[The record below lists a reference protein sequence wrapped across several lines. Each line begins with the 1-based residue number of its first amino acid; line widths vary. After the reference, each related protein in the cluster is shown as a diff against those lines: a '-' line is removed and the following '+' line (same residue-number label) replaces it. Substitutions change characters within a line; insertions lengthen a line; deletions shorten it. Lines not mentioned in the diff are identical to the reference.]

1 MPVNLKALIIVVFL
15 AAIVFRVAGSF
26 APFFISTEDFARR
39 RNAWYLLTA
48 TGLLAPNFW
57 IFAIIAIPTMII
69 AGRKDTNPSA
79 LYLMLLQVVPP
90 VNVPVP
96 MIGMASLFNINN
108 GLLLCFCVMTP
119 VALRSFRSKKSD
131 EGRLGRMDYCLLV
144 YGVLT
149 AILYIHTETPDGGL
163 YPGSPTESL
172 RRLFLFMVGK
182 FVPYFAI
189 SRTVRSRE
197 LLVDTMATY
206 CLDCAILSLIAIFES
221 AKGWLL
227 FGELAIR
234 WGGSIPLFTLY
245 VTRGSSLRAMASTG
259 HAMALGHTLVI
270 ALGFW
275 LYLMSRLNTARSRV
289 GGVGIIWSGLMAAY
303 TRGAWIGGVL
313 VYFAFAALN
322 PRGLSKVFKATALTF
337 VVAVP
342 IWLSPLGD
350 RIVNVLPFLGGKVDT
365 FNIIYRERLFERS
378 WQVIQESP
386 LLGDQAAML
395 KMQDLRQGE
404 GIIDLVNTYMGILL
418 ENGFVGMTLF
428 LLFILAALGKAWS
441 ASRRHMSLD
450 PDLGLLGASL
460 VSCIATILILIWNE
474 SFGGVNVALFY
485 ALAALAVGYA
495 SLSAKRISQQPIGHG
510 GVRD

>member
-1 MPVNLKALIIVVFL
+1 MSANLKALIIVAFL

-26 APFFISTEDFARR
+26 APFFISTESFARR

-48 TGLLAPNFW
+48 AGFLAPNFW
-57 IFAIIAIPTMII
+57 VFAIIAIPTMII
-69 AGRKDTNPSA
+69 AGRKDANPSA
-79 LYLMLLQVVPP
+79 LYLLLLQVVPP

-96 MIGMASLFNINN
+96 MIGMSSFFNVNN
-108 GLLLCFCVMTP
+108 ELLLCFCVMTP
-119 VALRSFRSKKSD
+119 VAVRCFRSKQSD
-131 EGRLGRMDYCLLV
+131 VGRLGRMDYCLLA

-149 AILYIHTETPDGGL
+149 AILYIHAESPDGGV

-172 RRLFLFMVGK
+172 RRLFLFVFGT
-182 FVPYFAI
+182 FVPYFAV
-189 SRTVRSRE
+189 SRSVRSRE

-206 CLDCAILSLIAIFES
+206 CLDCAILSLIAVFES

-234 WGGSIPLFTLY
+234 WGDSIPLFTLY

-259 HAMALGHTLVI
+259 HSMILGHTLVI
-270 ALGFW
+270 GFGFW
-275 LYLMSRLNTARSRV
+275 LYLMSRLKNARSRV
-289 GGVGIIWSGLMAAY
+289 GGVGVFWSGLMAAY

-313 VYFAFAALN
+313 VYFVYAALN
-322 PRGLSKVFKATALTF
+322 PRSLSKVFKATALTIF
-337 VVAVP
+337 IAVP

-350 RIVNVLPFLGGKVDT
+350 RIVNVLPFLGGTVDT
-365 FNIIYRERLFERS
+365 FNVTYRQRLFERS

-428 LLFILAALGKAWS
+428 LFFILIALGKAWS

-460 VSCIATILILIWNE
+460 VSCIITTLIMIWNE
-474 SFGGVNVALFY
+474 SLGGNAALFY
-485 ALAALAVGYA
+485 ALAGLAVGYA
-495 SLSAKRISQQPIGHG
+495 SLTTKRVVQHPNGREG
-510 GVRD
+510 AR